1 MRLSVI
7 HAGCPASAWP
17 RIASTLVDTN
27 RLPLR
32 RNGVPGIAPLK
43 STLMP
48 CVPPLKEVVVMEIAV
63 VAALMPSKPVGPK
76 LLPDTTRPK
85 SDDPNVDDAPLVIW
99 MPVVA

>member
-1 MRLSVI
+1 M
-7 HAGCPASAWP
+7 
-17 RIASTLVDTN
+17 ASTLVDMN

-48 CVPPLKEVVVMEIAV
+48 CVPPLKEVVVTEIAV
-63 VAALMPSKPVGPK
+63 VASLMPSKPVGPM
-76 LLPDTTRPK
+76 LLPETTSPK
-85 SDDPNVDDAPLVIW
+85 TDEPNVDDAPLVIW